1 METNGSAG
9 KRTPFPFQGKRAK
22 NGKFVGFETGRYPHP
37 KIFVFDMKREV
48 NLTPDIEDHSEV
60 VSLVKY
66 KKLEIT
72 FENKDGQ
79 TLENSW
85 PRLLCWL
92 SGKESACPM
101 QETQIR
107 FLIWEDPT
115 CY

>member
-9 KRTPFPFQGKRAK
+9 KETPFPFQGKRTK
-22 NGKFVGFETGRYPHP
+22 NGEGSGKFVGFETGRCPYS
-37 KIFVFDMKREV
+37 KIFVFDTKRKV
-48 NLTPDIEDHSEV
+48 NLTSDIEEDHSEV

-92 SGKESACPM
+92 IGKESAC
-101 QETQIR
+101 QCR
-107 FLIWEDPT
+107 RHRLDF
-115 CY
+115 

>member
-9 KRTPFPFQGKRAK
+9 KWTPFPFQGKRTK
-22 NGKFVGFETGRYPHP
+22 NGKFVGFETGGYPHP

-48 NLTPDIEDHSEV
+48 NLAPDIEEDHSEV

-66 KKLEIT
+66 KKLEVT

-85 PRLLCWL
+85 PGLLCWL
-92 SGKESACPM
+92 SDKES
-101 QETQIR
+101 
-107 FLIWEDPT
+107 T
-115 CY
+115 CQCRRHRLDF